1 MPEEYILTTTDNE
14 FDYFTQFEE
23 WFNRDRELGHNC
35 CGIVAAISPTSKSL
49 SHKLNVLITNQ
60 AIKSFVENDF
70 LGIYKIVTR
79 NDKKE

>member
-14 FDYFTQFEE
+14 YDYFTQFDE

-35 CGIVAAISPTSKSL
+35 CGIVAALSPNSKSL
-49 SHKLNVLITNQ
+49 SYKLNVLITNK
-60 AIKSFVENDF
+60 AISDFVANDF

-79 NDKKE
+79 SSNK